1 MERRQAGEVERKQ
14 AGKVEGKTVD
24 VCVRLGTS
32 AWSRRGEDARTLS
45 FARQPAAIV
54 RPCGEVVNAAA
65 PAQISKGN

>member
-32 AWSRRGEDARTLS
+32 AWSRRGEDSRTLV
-45 FARQPAAIV
+45 AI
-54 RPCGEVVNAAA
+54 
-65 PAQISKGN
+65 